1 MRRLLAPRPLRLLI
15 SAAVAV
21 GAAAVGGASTVQ
33 AGDSGGGVTFTSYG
47 HSAVMVQGGGMR
59 VLLNPF
65 KSVGCAAGLAEP
77 RVQADVILANSRL
90 LDEGA
95 PVASGR
101 FLSKPGSYRVG
112 QLQFEGIANPH
123 DRLAGRRF
131 GQATI
136 WRWRQGGLEIAHLGS
151 TAGPLSST
159 DQVLLGRPDV
169 LIIGVGGGAKVYTG
183 QEAAEIVRQ
192 LKPRRVI
199 PVQTLNGRQVQDCDL
214 TSVEP
219 FLQSMAGTPVK
230 RPGASV
236 TLTPPLG
243 EGTTI
248 MVLR

>member
-1 MRRLLAPRPLRLLI
+1 MQRLTEPRPLSRFLCM
-15 SAAVAV
+15 AVA
-21 GAAAVGGASTVQ
+21 AAACAFGGTAGAKPGGA
-33 AGDSGGGVTFTSYG
+33 GGVTITSHG
-47 HSAVMVQGGGMR
+47 HSALMVQGGGMR

-77 RVQADVILANSRL
+77 RLQADVILANSRL

-112 QLQFEGIANPH
+112 GLQFEGFANPH
-123 DRLAGRRF
+123 DRVGGRRF

-136 WRWRQGGLEIAHLGS
+136 WRWQQGGLEIAHLGS
-151 TAGPLSST
+151 TAGPLSAT

-169 LIIGVGGGAKVYTG
+169 LILGVGGGAKVYTG

-192 LKPRRVI
+192 LRPRRVI
-199 PVQTLNGRQVQDCDL
+199 PVQTLSGRQVPDCDL
-214 TSVEP
+214 TTAEP
-219 FLQSMAGTPVK
+219 FLQAMSGTPVQ

-236 TLTPPLG
+236 TLAPPLG
-243 EGTTI
+243 DTTTI
-248 MVLR
+248 LMLR

>member
-1 MRRLLAPRPLRLLI
+1 
-15 SAAVAV
+15 
-21 GAAAVGGASTVQ
+21 
-33 AGDSGGGVTFTSYG
+33 
-47 HSAVMVQGGGMR
+47 
-59 VLLNPF
+59 
-65 KSVGCAAGLAEP
+65 
-77 RVQADVILANSRL
+77 
-90 LDEGA
+90 
-95 PVASGR
+95 
-101 FLSKPGSYRVG
+101 VG